1 MNFGFGP
8 SGHLTSRTVNR
19 EISHLRFSQQLN
31 VFFGRIWSLICFT
44 ANYSAKLLR
53 TVALTK
59 HRANEIVSN
68 VRYPSDSNRLIKSL
82 KGRVSPPSIS
92 SSTTQNQV
100 KTFSSTTSLNV
111 LPLSP
116 SNKLAP
122 STNPQVEPNLPPH
135 IAPESPQKICS
146 SLLPSSPQPA
156 NSVSSPNYTSIAYSP
171 NFEYSVDFF
180 DKYFSQRG
188 FRSNF
193 KTILQ
198 TAQIYKDNK
207 TISTPFNELSGEYTI
222 DIEPF
227 ISIKATLAKGM
238 FKTFYF
244 LDKEGAILEGC
255 YENGELILT
264 SIITPNRLTKF
275 EGHFINGKVTDSQGK
290 IFYNTNL
297 PPHNTDSLQD
307 FNACYEGPIVDQ
319 LPHGKGIY
327 KQEDKSEERVYF
339 KGNFT
344 AAEYDST
351 KKTYTVVKQE
361 TISEIRELSFDQQ
374 QVLGYQSKIFSY
386 DEECDDWTETN
397 ISINYEGSLQTYFKH
412 GQGTLRSAYFQ
423 EREGKK
429 IKITHQYVGEFEFD
443 FIKAQSGEY
452 TVIINDISS
461 DTETQGTVR
470 FTSHGDEF
478 ESIIL
483 NTQEYDYEFDLIQSE
498 HTFEDAMFL
507 TGYGIRSDGKKGEFI
522 NGFHTDEYQYA
533 EDDDDENGPLSFP
546 QVRTDS
552 QKLMSEAD
560 FGGDYTDEDDE
571 DENGPLSFPQVRTD
585 SQKLMSE
592 ADFGGDYTDED
603 NEDENETS
611 SINSDATSGDYTSE
625 EDLPPSEEVTDGN
638 LFENEK

>member
-1 MNFGFGP
+1 MNFGFEP
-8 SGHLTSRTVNR
+8 SGHLTSRSVNR

-31 VFFGRIWSLICFT
+31 AFFGRIWSLICFT

-59 HRANEIVSN
+59 RRANEIVPR
-68 VRYPSDSNRLIKSL
+68 VRYPSDSNGPIQSL
-82 KGRVSPPSIS
+82 KGRVSSPSIPP
-92 SSTTQNQV
+92 TMQNQF
-100 KTFSSTTSLNV
+100 KPFSSTTPVNL
-111 LPLSP
+111 LPPSP
-116 SNKLAP
+116 PNKLVP
-122 STNPQVEPNLPPH
+122 STNPQIEPNLPPH
-135 IAPESPQKICS
+135 IAPESPQEICS
-146 SLLPSSPQPA
+146 SLHSSSPQPA
-156 NSVSSPNYTSIAYSP
+156 ISVSSPNLTSIAYSP

-188 FRSNF
+188 FESNF

-198 TAQIYKDNK
+198 TAQVYKNNK
-207 TISTPFNELSGEYTI
+207 NISTPFNELSGEYTI
-222 DIEPF
+222 DIEP
-227 ISIKATLAKGM
+227 SIRIEATLAEGM

-244 LDKEGAILEGC
+244 LDKEGAILEGY

-264 SIITPNRLTKF
+264 SIITPDRLTKF
-275 EGHFINGKVTDSQGK
+275 EGRFINGKVTDSQGK
-290 IFYNTNL
+290 IFYNTNS
-297 PPHNTDSLQD
+297 PHNTDSLQD

-327 KQEDKSEERVYF
+327 KQEDESEERVYF

-344 AAEYDST
+344 SAEYDFT
-351 KKTYTVVKQE
+351 KKSYTVVKQE
-361 TISEIRELSFDQQ
+361 TISEIRELSFDHQ

-397 ISINYEGSLQTYFKH
+397 ISINYEGTLQTYFKH
-412 GQGTLRSAYFQ
+412 GQGTLCSTYFQ

-461 DTETQGTVR
+461 DTEIQGTVR
-470 FTSHGDEF
+470 FTAHGDEF

-483 NTQEYDYEFDLIQSE
+483 NTQEYVYEFDLIQSE
-498 HTFEDAMFL
+498 HTLEDAMFL
-507 TGYGIRSDGKKGEFI
+507 TGYGTRSDGKRGEFI

-546 QVRTDS
+546 KVRTDS
-552 QKLMSEAD
+552 QKLMPEVD
-560 FGGDYTDEDDE
+560 VD
-571 DENGPLSFPQVRTD
+571 
-585 SQKLMSE
+585 
-592 ADFGGDYTDED
+592 GDYTDED
-603 NEDENETS
+603 NEDENGTS

-625 EDLPPSEEVTDGN
+625 EDLSSSEEITDN